1 MVAVMAA
8 AAAVAV
14 AGPVPAGGVPA
25 AAAVAAAA
33 ALPAAPAAAAAAPAR
48 LALPALSLAA
58 TAAAG
63 GVGPVAS
70 PPGGLPSSGRDV
82 PAGDAS
88 GAGRSPAG
96 DGRRGGGVSR
106 QSIMDRLAADLAVV
120 WQVDQAVATLS
131 ATIAQLTATLP
142 SITRQGASATRRLTA
157 LLARWPPPAA
167 DMDAW
172 VAQLRGQLVRAEGAL
187 AVGLVQMAA
196 LGPVMAAA
204 RRLHVSVVDV
214 GRAYPRSAY
223 LPQYVIKAAAQVEAL
238 RVAREPLA
246 RAVKA
251 LSEAIVKAKQVVA
264 M

>member
-1 MVAVMAA
+1 MCTF
-8 AAAVAV
+8 AAAV
-14 AGPVPAGGVPA
+14 A

-48 LALPALSLAA
+48 VALPAVSLAA
-58 TAAAG
+58 AAVAG
-63 GVGPVAS
+63 GVRPVGA
-70 PPGGLPSSGRDV
+70 PPGGLPSSGRDA
-82 PAGDAS
+82 PAGHAS

-106 QSIMDRLAADLAVV
+106 QSIMDMLAADLIVV
-120 WQVDQAVATLS
+120 WHVDQAVATLS

-142 SITRQGASATRRLTA
+142 SVTRQGTSATRRLTA
-157 LLARWPPPAA
+157 LLACWPPPAA
-167 DMDAW
+167 DVDAR
-172 VAQLRGQLVRAEGAL
+172 VVQLRAQLVKSEGAL
-187 AVGLVQMAA
+187 AVGLAQMAA

-204 RRLHVSVVDV
+204 RRLHASVVDV

-223 LPQYVIKAAAQVEAL
+223 LPQYIIKAAAQVEAL

-251 LSEAIVKAKQVVA
+251 LSEAIVKAKQAVA